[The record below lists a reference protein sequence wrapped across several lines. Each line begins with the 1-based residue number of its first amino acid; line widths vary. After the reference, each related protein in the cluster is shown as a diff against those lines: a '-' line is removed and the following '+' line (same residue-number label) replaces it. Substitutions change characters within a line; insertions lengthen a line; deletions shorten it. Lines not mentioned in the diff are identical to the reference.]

1 MSTTEVVRRF
11 NRTYTQRIGALQE
24 SFLGLGLPLGQARVL
39 HEVGADRRGARVLDL
54 RARLGLDS
62 GHLARLLRSLEER
75 GLAEVLPDPV
85 DRRRRVVTL
94 TPAGAALR
102 GRLEERSEQ
111 LAARLVAPL
120 TPRQQERL
128 SSALAT
134 ADLLVR
140 AATVEL
146 VETDPRSA
154 PARDAVRR
162 YLHELDARFPD
173 GFDVAAAEA
182 EDAAA
187 PPAPVAHP
195 PGRFV
200 LALSDGAPV
209 ACGGLRTVDAGVA
222 EVKRM
227 WVDPG
232 WRGAG
237 LGARVL
243 RHLEELALET
253 GHRVVRLDTHGS
265 LAEAVA
271 MYERAGYRRI
281 ERYNDNPHAQVF
293 FERRLTSWETTRAA
307 PPSAGAR

>member
-1 MSTTEVVRRF
+1 MSSTEVVRRF

-24 SFLGLGLPLGQARVL
+24 SFLGLGLPLGQARVV
-39 HEVGADRRGARVLDL
+39 HEVGADPRGARVLDL

-75 GLAEVLPDPV
+75 GLAEVLPDPD

-94 TPAGAALR
+94 TATGAALR
-102 GRLEERSEQ
+102 ARLEERSEQ
-111 LAARLVAPL
+111 LAARLLAPL
-120 TPRQQERL
+120 TPRQRERL
-128 SSALAT
+128 DSALAT

-146 VETDPRSA
+146 VAADPGSG
-154 PARDAVRR
+154 PARVAVRR
-162 YLHELDARFPD
+162 YLDELDARFPG
-173 GFDVAAAEA
+173 GFDVAAAQA

-187 PPAPVAHP
+187 PPASATHP

-200 LALSDGAPV
+200 LALSDGEPV
-209 ACGGLRTVDAGVA
+209 ACGGVRTIAPGVA

-227 WVDPG
+227 WVDPD

-243 RHLEELALET
+243 RHLEELARDT
-253 GHRVVRLDTHGS
+253 GHRIVRLDTHGS
-265 LAEAVA
+265 LGEAVA
-271 MYERAGYRRI
+271 MYERAGYHRI
-281 ERYNDNPHAQVF
+281 ERYNDNPHAQVI
-293 FERRLTSWETTRAA
+293 FERRLE
-307 PPSAGAR
+307 G